1 MRARPKAGRRHR
13 RRAVRTA
20 VVLSTAAA
28 LIAALPVGANAAP
41 EPKAPSGAAQGWT
54 GGKTGSGG
62 SMRQPALPEE
72 QRAAVLGKSY
82 TTSDDLAWST
92 SGDATGF
99 HLLTAARADGYAWR
113 TAATLA
119 EPGFEADS
127 WIGNVCVTGSGKRA
141 VVAYAPRTFTNDQQL
156 MSRGAFTAVVEL
168 ATGKVTKLPFQA
180 SLAYF
185 SPGCGTD
192 ETAVF
197 SQFADDRSAR
207 NETRVVRVDA
217 ATGKAAE
224 PLALAGQVTSAVPY
238 GDDVV
243 AADGNR
249 LVRIDGKG
257 ARSTV
262 ALTRRIP
269 FQLKADRDGGLVY
282 LDRPAASP
290 SARTKAA
297 AAEDGAVMRVDATAV
312 KSGKGAPSKLATGTL
327 AKMDLTSSA
336 DGTVMVTGET
346 RQAVSALPAAVRRPA
361 GAPKDAHASTDGKVL
376 VTAAGWSGDGKNPA
390 RAGDT
395 GAERTAMIDL
405 KDLGTGRTAALETR
419 PGGAPHQDAGQK
431 LSPSLEGVGSTASG
445 KRSASLAAAGDPHNP
460 VEAERTCAVARGDV
474 RQQAFQPTP
483 RQVEWAVDQAISNN
497 LNKLVS
503 RPANWKDTGVGSY
516 APQQLFPLKSLTGG
530 GQIPAQVMLGITAQ
544 ESNMWQA
551 TRYAVPGV
559 TANSLIG
566 NYYGTKYNSD
576 GQIPDPWA
584 IDWSESDC
592 GYGITQVTDNMR
604 ASDTGWSS
612 LQQKAVAVDY
622 TANIAAGV
630 NILIEKW
637 NQTKAG
643 GMTIANGDPKYLESW
658 FFALWAY
665 NSGYYAEADASKN
678 KGKWGLGFTNN
689 PANPLWKA
697 NRTPF
702 LENASGTDDYSH
714 AAHPQDWPYQEKV
727 LGWAARPISALF
739 KPGDMQAGYRPAW
752 WTTIGD
758 RTALKPP
765 ESLFCTSANECD
777 PSKIG
782 PNDSNDPGMGACTR
796 SDLYCWWNKSIP
808 ATTWKNCAAGVCG
821 NAIHRFDNTYPEQPD
836 ENSYAPRCSGGVPSD
851 ALVVDDVPN
860 GIRPSGSAN
869 RCPSA
874 VSSAGSFE
882 FTFADSGGFYPG
894 KIDLHQIGAGYS
906 NHFWFTHSRKTGT
919 TDANRLDTTGTWK
932 LGKALNGWSRV
943 MVHIPDH
950 GAHTQQAKYEIDTG
964 SGSFT
969 RTRYVNQKI
978 KANTWVSLGV
988 YNMSGTPRVRLGSQ
1002 TADGDG
1008 SEDVA
1013 WDAVA
1018 FQPLPAKP
1026 KHIVAVLGDSYT
1038 SGEGAGDYSPE
1049 SDADH
1054 GTDRWN
1060 ACRRSDNA
1068 WSRKVVL
1075 PGTSTPLGQLSDDW
1089 SSTAEL
1095 GFVACSGAM
1104 TRNVWNSPFDA
1115 GSQSFGEGQFK
1126 EINQVNSGVLTP
1138 ETTLVML
1145 TLGGNDGGGFT
1156 NAMMDCAGIGT
1167 NCNEDPNFLPKY
1179 KGIVDQT
1186 MIPNLSS
1193 TLSDIALK
1201 APNAQIVLMGYP
1213 ELLSRTVKCAG
1224 SLYYMMPEVAALAE
1238 LVNHADSQQEKLV
1251 GQLKAGGM
1259 KIAYANPVDAFV
1271 GHAGCDDPEWINKIV
1286 IGPNGDGDFH
1296 QGDPV
1301 TKVSGSCTADWLPE
1315 GCLSR
1320 ESFHPKSDGT
1330 TGYANVMK
1338 SRLTALG
1345 YTGS

>member
-1 MRARPKAGRRHR
+1 MRLRPTGGGSHR
-13 RRAVRTA
+13 RRAVRTT
-20 VVLSTAAA
+20 VVLATAAA
-28 LIAALPVGANAAP
+28 LIATLPAGANAAP
-41 EPKAPSGAAQGWT
+41 EPKAPKGAAQGPSGEKAASVRPGAVPEKQRAEVLGT
-54 GGKTGSGG
+54 SYTGS
-62 SMRQPALPEE
+62 E
-72 QRAAVLGKSY
+72 
-82 TTSDDLAWST
+82 DLAWST

-99 HLLTAARADGYAWR
+99 HLLTAAREDGYAWR

-127 WIGNVCVTGSGKRA
+127 WIGNVCVTGSGRRA
-141 VVAYAPRTFTNDQQL
+141 AVAYAPRTFTNDQQL
-156 MSRGAFTAVVEL
+156 MARGAFTAVVDL
-168 ATGKVTKLPFQA
+168 TTGKVTKLPFQA

-197 SQFADDRSAR
+197 SQFADDRSER
-207 NETRVVRVDA
+207 NETRMVTVDA

-224 PLALAGQVTSAVPY
+224 PLTLAGQVTSAVPY

-257 ARSTV
+257 TRDTV
-262 ALTRRIP
+262 ALTRRVP

-282 LDRPAASP
+282 LDRAA
-290 SARTKAA
+290 ATAKTGA
-297 AAEDGAVMRVDATAV
+297 AAEGGAVMRVDAAAV
-312 KSGKGAPSKLATGTL
+312 RTGKGAPRQLATGTL
-327 AKMDLTSSA
+327 TKMDLTSSA
-336 DGTVMVTGET
+336 DGTVLVTGET
-346 RQAVSALPAAVRRPA
+346 RQSVPSLPAAVRRPA
-361 GAPKDAHASTDGKVL
+361 DAPKDAHVTTHGKAL
-376 VTAAGWSGDGKNPA
+376 VSAVGWTGDGTHPA

-395 GAERTAMIDL
+395 GAARTALIDI
-405 KDLGTGRTAALETR
+405 KDLGTGRTVGLETR
-419 PGGAPHQDAGQK
+419 TGGAPHQDAGQK
-431 LSPSLEGVGSTASG
+431 LSPALEGVPTTEPRA
-445 KRSASLAAAGDPHNP
+445 RLAAADPHDP
-460 VEAERTCAVARGDV
+460 VEDERTCAVARGDV

-497 LNKLVS
+497 LNKLVT

-516 APQQLFPLKSLTGG
+516 SPQQLFPRDSLTGG

-566 NYYGTKYNSD
+566 NYYGTKYDAD
-576 GQIPDPWA
+576 GDIPDPWA
-584 IDWSESDC
+584 IDWDKSDC

-604 ASDTGWSS
+604 KSDTGWSS

-643 GMTIANGDPKYLESW
+643 GMTIAGGDPKYLESW

-665 NSGYYAEADASKN
+665 NSGYYPESDAGKN

-702 LENASGTDDYSH
+702 LENEVGGDDYSH
-714 AAHPQDWPYQEKV
+714 AANPQNWPYQEKV

-739 KPGDMQAGYRPAW
+739 KPGDMQPGYRPAW
-752 WTTIGD
+752 WTTTAD

-765 ESLFCTSANECD
+765 ESLFCDSSNECD

-782 PNDSNDPGMGACTR
+782 PGDSNDPGLGACTR
-796 SDLYCWWNKSIP
+796 SDLYCWWNKPIP
-808 ATTWKNCAAGVCG
+808 TSSWKNCAVGVCG
-821 NAIHRFDNTYPEQPD
+821 NAIHRFDDTYPEQPD
-836 ENSYAPRCSGGVPSD
+836 ENSYPPRCSGGVPSG
-851 ALVVDDVPN
+851 ALIVDDVPD
-860 GIRPSGSAN
+860 GIRPSGSDS

-882 FTFADSGGFYPG
+882 FTFAASGAFYPG

-906 NHFWFTHSRKTGT
+906 NHFWFTHTRESGT
-919 TDANRLDTTGTWK
+919 TDATRLSTTGTWK

-1002 TADGDG
+1002 TEDGDG

-1060 ACRRSDNA
+1060 ACRRSENA

-1075 PGTSTPLGQLSDDW
+1075 PGTSTALGELSDGW

-1104 TRNVWNSPFDA
+1104 TRNVWDAPFDA
-1115 GSQSFGEGQFK
+1115 ESQDFGEGQFK

-1167 NCNEDPNFLPKY
+1167 NCNEDPAFLTKY
-1179 KGIVDQT
+1179 KGIIDQT

-1193 TLSDIALK
+1193 TLSDISLR

-1213 ELLSRTVKCAG
+1213 ELLSRTEKCAG
-1224 SLYYMMPEVAALAE
+1224 SLYFMMPEVAALAE
-1238 LVNHADSQQEKLV
+1238 LVNHADTEQEKLV

-1259 KIAYANPVDAFV
+1259 KIAYADPVDAFV

-1301 TKVSGSCTADWLPE
+1301 TKVTGSCTADWLPE

>member
-13 RRAVRTA
+13 GRAVRTA

-62 SMRQPALPEE
+62 STRQPALPEE

-282 LDRPAASP
+282 LDRPAVSP

-431 LSPSLEGVGSTASG
+431 LSPSLEGVGSTAAG

-665 NSGYYAEADASKN
+665 NSGFYPEADASKN

-782 PNDSNDPGMGACTR
+782 PNDSNDPGMGRLHPQRPVLLVEQVDPGDHLEELRRRGLRQRDPPVRQHLSRTAGRELLRATLLGR
-796 SDLYCWWNKSIP
+796 GPERRPGRRRRTERHP
-808 ATTWKNCAAGVCG
+808 AV
-821 NAIHRFDNTYPEQPD
+821 
-836 ENSYAPRCSGGVPSD
+836 
-851 ALVVDDVPN
+851 
-860 GIRPSGSAN
+860 
-869 RCPSA
+869 
-874 VSSAGSFE
+874 
-882 FTFADSGGFYPG
+882 
-894 KIDLHQIGAGYS
+894 
-906 NHFWFTHSRKTGT
+906 
-919 TDANRLDTTGTWK
+919 
-932 LGKALNGWSRV
+932 RV
-943 MVHIPDH
+943 
-950 GAHTQQAKYEIDTG
+950 G
-964 SGSFT
+964 
-969 RTRYVNQKI
+969 
-978 KANTWVSLGV
+978 
-988 YNMSGTPRVRLGSQ
+988 
-1002 TADGDG
+1002 
-1008 SEDVA
+1008 
-1013 WDAVA
+1013 
-1018 FQPLPAKP
+1018 QPLP
-1026 KHIVAVLGDSYT
+1026 VGGVLRGQLRV
-1038 SGEGAGDYSPE
+1038 
-1049 SDADH
+1049 H
-1054 GTDRWN
+1054 L
-1060 ACRRSDNA
+1060 RRFG
-1068 WSRKVVL
+1068 RLL
-1075 PGTSTPLGQLSDDW
+1075 PGQDRPAPDRSRLQQPLLVHPQPQDRHHRRQPPQHHGHLEAGQ
-1089 SSTAEL
+1089 
-1095 GFVACSGAM
+1095 GAQ
-1104 TRNVWNSPFDA
+1104 R
-1115 GSQSFGEGQFK
+1115 
-1126 EINQVNSGVLTP
+1126 
-1138 ETTLVML
+1138 LV
-1145 TLGGNDGGGFT
+1145 
-1156 NAMMDCAGIGT
+1156 
-1167 NCNEDPNFLPKY
+1167 P
-1179 KGIVDQT
+1179 
-1186 MIPNLSS
+1186 
-1193 TLSDIALK
+1193 
-1201 APNAQIVLMGYP
+1201 
-1213 ELLSRTVKCAG
+1213 
-1224 SLYYMMPEVAALAE
+1224 
-1238 LVNHADSQQEKLV
+1238 
-1251 GQLKAGGM
+1251 
-1259 KIAYANPVDAFV
+1259 
-1271 GHAGCDDPEWINKIV
+1271 
-1286 IGPNGDGDFH
+1286 GDGAHPRPRGAHPAGQVRDRH
-1296 QGDPV
+1296 RLRLVHPHPVRQPEDQGQHLGLAGRVQHERHTPGPPRQPDR
-1301 TKVSGSCTADWLPE
+1301 GRGRQRGRGL
-1315 GCLSR
+1315 GRGGLSAAAGQAEAHR
-1320 ESFHPKSDGT
+1320 GRPR
-1330 TGYANVMK
+1330 
-1338 SRLTALG
+1338 RLLHLG
-1345 YTGS
+1345 